1 MAKLL
6 LKSRYLIL
14 VPILGLALAAASFFV
29 LGGIGLIKLLY
40 ESLLAVLN
48 PAHGAH
54 DMNQGQFIYE
64 VVEYVHTFLIGTV
77 LYITAVGLYQ
87 LFVQEIDFRPG

>member
-14 VPILGLALAAASFFV
+14 VPILGLALAAAIFFV

-40 ESLLAVLN
+40 ESVLGC
-48 PAHGAH
+48 A
-54 DMNQGQFIYE
+54 Q
-64 VVEYVHTFLIGTV
+64 
-77 LYITAVGLYQ
+77 
-87 LFVQEIDFRPG
+87 PGPWS